1 MSRDELLEHVA
12 QLQQELSKRDKK
24 RPKQTATTSKK
35 EKIKSIK
42 GLIKKISQNVSKR
55 GSIIKDE
62 IHNDLTEKLSKL
74 LCDDQLSNLSIKH
87 GHTYYLIDATIE
99 AVNVL
104 FEREMKKME
113 AAWAG
118 KEQEHGVKAK
128 VAANIFYRCLM
139 KIPLAFTKNV
149 EAPTQEKITTAHG
162 DICDDPLTR
171 WSVPL
176 LSFAESPYV
185 GDIAVFQYGM
195 GMSWT
200 GGMDKLLEKWNVN
213 AVCTEGIFA
222 DTLYCE
228 GCEII
233 FSEN

>member
-1 MSRDELLEHVA
+1 M
-12 QLQQELSKRDKK
+12 
-24 RPKQTATTSKK
+24 
-35 EKIKSIK
+35 
-42 GLIKKISQNVSKR
+42 NKR
-55 GSIIKDE
+55 GFIIKDE

-87 GHTYYLIDATIE
+87 RHTYYLIDATIK

-176 LSFAESPYV
+176 LSSAESPG
-185 GDIAVFQYGM
+185 GDIAVFQYGI
-195 GMSWT
+195 GLSWT
-200 GGMDKLLEKWNVN
+200 ERMDKLLEKWNVN
-213 AVCTEGIFA
+213 VMPTEGIFA
-222 DTLYCE
+222 EPLYCE
-228 GCEII
+228 GREII
-233 FSEN
+233 FSENWKLKWKLIISK